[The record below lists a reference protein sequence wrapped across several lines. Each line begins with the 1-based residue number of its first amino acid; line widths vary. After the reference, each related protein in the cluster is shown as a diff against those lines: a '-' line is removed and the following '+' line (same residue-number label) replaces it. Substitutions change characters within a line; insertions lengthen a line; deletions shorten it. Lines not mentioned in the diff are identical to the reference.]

1 MSEKEERIYPGELL
15 KEARKKTRR
24 RYKRLSSELGI
35 PERYLE
41 ALEENNFSIMAGPTY
56 IKGYLRAYAKKLDLD
71 PETVIAAF
79 ERYLKDQRRLK
90 KKAVKKEQKKETKQ
104 KYSYVYAVIFLLIA
118 LIMLL
123 IVFIPEGN
131 NNSEKKEDVSS
142 YSETEIQN
150 SNNIPLILNTKPAL
164 SIELEQN
171 TSQNISDL
179 NIQKE
184 VVASEIT
191 EEVEEE
197 TIKLSIE
204 TINTI
209 EMNFS
214 GDCWIELM
222 DKKGIIEYR
231 LAKAGTSIF
240 FEGVGP
246 FKLLIGNSKRVE
258 LFYNDVKVSLASTT
272 NVKTNVSCLVLPEGR
287 CSEFTLS
294 N

>member
-1 MSEKEERIYPGELL
+1 MSEKEERIYPGQLL

-35 PERYLE
+35 PEKYLE

-56 IKGYLRAYAKKLDLD
+56 VKGYLRAYAKKLDLD

-79 ERYLKDQRRLK
+79 DRYLKDQRRLEK
-90 KKAVKKEQKKETKQ
+90 KGIKKEQKNETK
-104 KYSYVYAVIFLLIA
+104 KKLSYIYALIFFLIASITLLIA
-118 LIMLL
+118 
-123 IVFIPEGN
+123 FIPERN
-131 NNSEKKEDVSS
+131 NDSEKKEDRSF
-142 YSETEIQN
+142 SETEIQN
-150 SNNIPLILNTKPAL
+150 LNDIPPILNTKPAL
-164 SIELEQN
+164 SIELEQD
-171 TSQNISDL
+171 TSQNIPDL
-179 NIQKE
+179 NIQEE
-184 VVASEIT
+184 VIALEIT
-191 EEVEEE
+191 DDVKDE
-197 TIKLSIE
+197 TNKLSIE

-222 DKKGIIEYR
+222 DKNGIIEYR
-231 LAKAGTSIF
+231 LAKAGTSMF
-240 FEGVGP
+240 FEGLGP

>member
-35 PERYLE
+35 PEKYLE

-56 IKGYLRAYAKKLDLD
+56 IKGYLRAYAKKLNLD

-79 ERYLKDQRRLK
+79 DRYLKDQRRLK

-104 KYSYVYAVIFLLIA
+104 KLSYIYVVIFLLIS
-118 LIMLL
+118 LIILL
-123 IVFIPEGN
+123 IVFFPEGN
-131 NNSEKKEDVSS
+131 NNSEKKEDMRS

-150 SNNIPLILNTKPAL
+150 SNNIPLILNTKTAL
-164 SIELEQN
+164 SIELEQDA
-171 TSQNISDL
+171 SQNISDL

-214 GDCWIELM
+214 GDGWIELM

>member
-1 MSEKEERIYPGELL
+1 MSEKEERIYPGQLL

-24 RYKRLSSELGI
+24 RYKRLSSELSI
-35 PERYLE
+35 PEKYLE

-56 IKGYLRAYAKKLDLD
+56 VKGYLRAYAKKLDLD

-79 ERYLKDQRRLK
+79 DRYLKDQRRLEK
-90 KKAVKKEQKKETKQ
+90 KGIKKEQKKETK
-104 KYSYVYAVIFLLIA
+104 KKLSYIYALIFFLIASITLLIA
-118 LIMLL
+118 
-123 IVFIPEGN
+123 FIPERN
-131 NNSEKKEDVSS
+131 NDSEKKEDRSF
-142 YSETEIQN
+142 SETEIQN
-150 SNNIPLILNTKPAL
+150 LNDIPPILNTKPAL
-164 SIELEQN
+164 SIELEQD
-171 TSQNISDL
+171 TSQNIPDL
-179 NIQKE
+179 NIQEE
-184 VVASEIT
+184 VIALEIT
-191 EEVEEE
+191 DDVKDE
-197 TIKLSIE
+197 TNKLSIE

-222 DKKGIIEYR
+222 DKNGIIEYR
-231 LAKAGTSIF
+231 LAKAGTSMF
-240 FEGVGP
+240 FEGLGP

>member
-1 MSEKEERIYPGELL
+1 MSEKEERIYPGQLL

-35 PERYLE
+35 PEKYLE

-56 IKGYLRAYAKKLDLD
+56 VKGYLRAYAKKLDLD

-79 ERYLKDQRRLK
+79 DRYLKDQRRLEK
-90 KKAVKKEQKKETKQ
+90 KGIKKEQKKETK
-104 KYSYVYAVIFLLIA
+104 KKFSYIYALIFFLIASITLLIA
-118 LIMLL
+118 
-123 IVFIPEGN
+123 FIPERN
-131 NNSEKKEDVSS
+131 NDSEKKEDRSF
-142 YSETEIQN
+142 SETEIQN
-150 SNNIPLILNTKPAL
+150 SNDIPPILNTKPAL
-164 SIELEQN
+164 SIELEQD
-171 TSQNISDL
+171 TSQNIPDL
-179 NIQKE
+179 NIQEE
-184 VVASEIT
+184 VIALEIT
-191 EEVEEE
+191 DDVKDE
-197 TIKLSIE
+197 TNKLSIE

-222 DKKGIIEYR
+222 DKNGIIEYR
-231 LAKAGTSIF
+231 LAKAGTSMF
-240 FEGVGP
+240 FEGLGP

>member
-1 MSEKEERIYPGELL
+1 MSEKEEKIYPGELL

-35 PERYLE
+35 PEKYLE

-79 ERYLKDQRRLK
+79 DRYLKDQRSLK
-90 KKAVKKEQKKETKQ
+90 KKAEKKEQKKKTKQ
-104 KYSYVYAVIFLLIA
+104 KFSYIYTVIFLLIA

-131 NNSEKKEDVSS
+131 NNSEKKEDISS

-191 EEVEEE
+191 EEVKEE

-231 LAKAGTSIF
+231 LAKADTSIF

>member
-56 IKGYLRAYAKKLDLD
+56 VKGYLRAYAKKLDLD
-71 PETVIAAF
+71 PETVITAF
-79 ERYLKDQRRLK
+79 DRYLKDERRLK
-90 KKAVKKEQKKETKQ
+90 NKAIKIEQKKETKQ
-104 KYSYVYAVIFLLIA
+104 KFSYIYALIFLLIA
-118 LIMLL
+118 SIILL
-123 IVFIPEGN
+123 IVLIPEKN
-131 NNSEKKEDVSS
+131 NNPEKKEEITS
-142 YSETEIQN
+142 YSGTEIQN
-150 SNNIPLILNTKPAL
+150 SNDIPPVLNAKPVL
-164 SIELEQN
+164 STELEQDS
-171 TSQNISDL
+171 SQNISEL

-184 VVASEIT
+184 VIASET
-191 EEVEEE
+191 TNDVKDE
-197 TIKLSIE
+197 TNEFAIE
-204 TINTI
+204 STNTI

-222 DKKGIIEYR
+222 DKNGIIEYR
-231 LAKAGTSIF
+231 LAKAGSAMF
-240 FEGVGP
+240 FEGLGP

-258 LFYNDVKVSLASTT
+258 LFYNDAKVSLASTT

>member
-35 PERYLE
+35 PEKYLE

-79 ERYLKDQRRLK
+79 DRYLKDQRRLK
-90 KKAVKKEQKKETKQ
+90 KKAAKKEQKKETKQ
-104 KYSYVYAVIFLLIA
+104 KFSYIYAVIFLLIV

-131 NNSEKKEDVSS
+131 NNPEKKQDMRS

-179 NIQKE
+179 NIQEE

-191 EEVEEE
+191 EEVKEE

-209 EMNFS
+209 EINFS

-231 LAKAGTSIF
+231 LAKAGSSIF
-240 FEGVGP
+240 FEGLGP

>member
-1 MSEKEERIYPGELL
+1 MSEKEERIYPGQLL

-24 RYKRLSSELGI
+24 RYKRLSSELSI
-35 PERYLE
+35 PEKYLE

-56 IKGYLRAYAKKLDLD
+56 VKGYLRAYAKKLDLD

-79 ERYLKDQRRLK
+79 DRYLKDQRRLEK
-90 KKAVKKEQKKETKQ
+90 KGIKKEQKNETK
-104 KYSYVYAVIFLLIA
+104 KKVSYIYALIFFLIASITLLIA
-118 LIMLL
+118 
-123 IVFIPEGN
+123 FIPERN
-131 NNSEKKEDVSS
+131 NDSEKKEDRSF
-142 YSETEIQN
+142 SETEIQN
-150 SNNIPLILNTKPAL
+150 LNDIPPILNTKPAL
-164 SIELEQN
+164 SIELEQDA
-171 TSQNISDL
+171 SQNIPDL
-179 NIQKE
+179 NIQEE
-184 VVASEIT
+184 VIALEIT
-191 EEVEEE
+191 DDVKDE
-197 TIKLSIE
+197 TNKLSIE

-222 DKKGIIEYR
+222 DKNGIIEYR
-231 LAKAGTSIF
+231 LAKAGTSMF
-240 FEGVGP
+240 FEGLGP

>member
-56 IKGYLRAYAKKLDLD
+56 VKGYLRAYAKKLDLD
-71 PETVIAAF
+71 PKTVIAAF
-79 ERYLKDQRRLK
+79 DRYLKDERRLK
-90 KKAVKKEQKKETKQ
+90 NKDIKIEQKKKTKQ
-104 KYSYVYAVIFLLIA
+104 KFSYIYVLIFLLIA
-118 LIMLL
+118 SIILL
-123 IVFIPEGN
+123 IVFIPEKN
-131 NNSEKKEDVSS
+131 NNSEKKEEITS
-142 YSETEIQN
+142 YSGTEIQN
-150 SNNIPLILNTKPAL
+150 SNDISPVLNTKPAL
-164 SIELEQN
+164 STDLEQD
-171 TSQNISDL
+171 TSQNISEL

-184 VVASEIT
+184 VIASET
-191 EEVEEE
+191 TDDVKDE
-197 TIKLSIE
+197 TNELAIE

-222 DKKGIIEYR
+222 DKNGIIEYR
-231 LAKAGTSIF
+231 LAKAGSSMF
-240 FEGVGP
+240 FEGLGP

-258 LFYNDVKVSLASTT
+258 LFYNDAKVNLASTT

>member
-35 PERYLE
+35 PEKYLE

-79 ERYLKDQRRLK
+79 DRYLKDQRRLK

-104 KYSYVYAVIFLLIA
+104 KFSYIYTVIFLLIA

>member
-1 MSEKEERIYPGELL
+1 MSEKEERIYPGQLL

-35 PERYLE
+35 PEKYLE

-56 IKGYLRAYAKKLDLD
+56 VKGYLRAYAKKLDLD

-79 ERYLKDQRRLK
+79 DRYLKDQRRLEK
-90 KKAVKKEQKKETKQ
+90 KGIKKEQKNETK
-104 KYSYVYAVIFLLIA
+104 KKVSYIYALIFFLIASITLLIA
-118 LIMLL
+118 
-123 IVFIPEGN
+123 FIPERN
-131 NNSEKKEDVSS
+131 NDSEKKEDRSF
-142 YSETEIQN
+142 SETEIQN
-150 SNNIPLILNTKPAL
+150 SNDIPPILNTKPAL
-164 SIELEQN
+164 SIELEQD
-171 TSQNISDL
+171 TSQNIPDL
-179 NIQKE
+179 NIQEE
-184 VVASEIT
+184 VIALEIT
-191 EEVEEE
+191 DDVKDE
-197 TIKLSIE
+197 TNKLSIE

-246 FKLLIGNSKRVE
+246 FKLLIGNSKRVD
-258 LFYNDVKVSLASTT
+258 LFYNDVKVNLASTT

>member
-1 MSEKEERIYPGELL
+1 MSEKEERIYPGQLL

-24 RYKRLSSELGI
+24 RYKRLSSELSI
-35 PERYLE
+35 PEKYLE

-56 IKGYLRAYAKKLDLD
+56 VKGYLRAYAKKLDLD

-79 ERYLKDQRRLK
+79 DRYLKDQRRIEK
-90 KKAVKKEQKKETKQ
+90 KGIKKEQKNETK
-104 KYSYVYAVIFLLIA
+104 KKVSYIYALIFFLIASITLLIA
-118 LIMLL
+118 
-123 IVFIPEGN
+123 FIPERN
-131 NNSEKKEDVSS
+131 NDSEKKEDRSF
-142 YSETEIQN
+142 SETEIQN
-150 SNNIPLILNTKPAL
+150 SNDIPPILNTKPAL
-164 SIELEQN
+164 SIELEQD
-171 TSQNISDL
+171 TSQNIPDL
-179 NIQKE
+179 NIQEE
-184 VVASEIT
+184 VIALEIT
-191 EEVEEE
+191 DDVKDE
-197 TIKLSIE
+197 TNKLSIE

-222 DKKGIIEYR
+222 DKNGIIEYR
-231 LAKAGTSIF
+231 LAKAGTSMY
-240 FEGVGP
+240 FEGLGP

>member
-1 MSEKEERIYPGELL
+1 MSEKEERIYPGQLL

-24 RYKRLSSELGI
+24 RYKRLSSELSI
-35 PERYLE
+35 PEKYLE

-56 IKGYLRAYAKKLDLD
+56 VKGYLRAYAKKLDLD
-71 PETVIAAF
+71 PETVITAF
-79 ERYLKDQRRLK
+79 DRYLKDQRRLEK
-90 KKAVKKEQKKETKQ
+90 KGIKKEQKNETK
-104 KYSYVYAVIFLLIA
+104 KKVSYIYALIFFLIASITLLIA
-118 LIMLL
+118 
-123 IVFIPEGN
+123 FIPERN
-131 NNSEKKEDVSS
+131 NDSEKKEDRSF
-142 YSETEIQN
+142 SETEIQN
-150 SNNIPLILNTKPAL
+150 SNDIPPILNTKPAL
-164 SIELEQN
+164 SIELEQD
-171 TSQNISDL
+171 TSQNIPDL
-179 NIQKE
+179 NIQEE
-184 VVASEIT
+184 VIALEIT
-191 EEVEEE
+191 DDVKDE
-197 TIKLSIE
+197 TNKLSIE

-222 DKKGIIEYR
+222 DKNGIIEYR
-231 LAKAGTSIF
+231 LAKAGTSMF
-240 FEGVGP
+240 FEGLGP

>member
-1 MSEKEERIYPGELL
+1 MSEKEERIYPGQLL

-35 PERYLE
+35 PEKYLE

-79 ERYLKDQRRLK
+79 DRYLKDQRSLK
-90 KKAVKKEQKKETKQ
+90 KKAEKKEQKKKTKQ
-104 KYSYVYAVIFLLIA
+104 KFSYIYAVIFLLIV

-123 IVFIPEGN
+123 IVFIPEGIN
-131 NNSEKKEDVSS
+131 NPEKKQDMRS

-184 VVASEIT
+184 VVTSEIT

>member
-1 MSEKEERIYPGELL
+1 MSEKEERIYPGQLL

-35 PERYLE
+35 PEKYLE

-56 IKGYLRAYAKKLDLD
+56 VKGYLRAYAKKLDLD

-79 ERYLKDQRRLK
+79 DRYLKDQRRLEK
-90 KKAVKKEQKKETKQ
+90 KGIKKEQKNETK
-104 KYSYVYAVIFLLIA
+104 KKFSYIYALILFLIASITLLIA
-118 LIMLL
+118 
-123 IVFIPEGN
+123 FIPERN
-131 NNSEKKEDVSS
+131 NDSEKKEDRSF
-142 YSETEIQN
+142 SETEIQN
-150 SNNIPLILNTKPAL
+150 SNDIPPILNTKPAL
-164 SIELEQN
+164 CIELEQD
-171 TSQNISDL
+171 TSQNIPDL
-179 NIQKE
+179 NIQEE
-184 VVASEIT
+184 VIALEIT
-191 EEVEEE
+191 DDVKDE
-197 TIKLSIE
+197 TNKLSIE

-214 GDCWIELM
+214 EDCWIELM
-222 DKKGIIEYR
+222 DKNGIIEYR
-231 LAKAGTSIF
+231 LAKAGTSMF
-240 FEGVGP
+240 FEGLGP

>member
-35 PERYLE
+35 PEKYLE

-56 IKGYLRAYAKKLDLD
+56 VKGYLRAYAKKLDLD

-79 ERYLKDQRRLK
+79 DRYLKDQRRLK

-104 KYSYVYAVIFLLIA
+104 KFSYIYAVIFLLIA

-131 NNSEKKEDVSS
+131 NNSEKKEDISS
-142 YSETEIQN
+142 YSATEIQN
-150 SNNIPLILNTKPAL
+150 SNDIPLILNTKPAL
-164 SIELEQN
+164 SIELEQD
-171 TSQNISDL
+171 TSQDISDL
-179 NIQKE
+179 NIQEE

-191 EEVEEE
+191 EEVKEE

>member
-1 MSEKEERIYPGELL
+1 MSEKEERIYPGQLL

-35 PERYLE
+35 PEKYLE

-56 IKGYLRAYAKKLDLD
+56 VKGYLRAYAKKLDLD
-71 PETVIAAF
+71 PETVITAF
-79 ERYLKDQRRLK
+79 DRYLKDQRRLEK
-90 KKAVKKEQKKETKQ
+90 KGIKKEQKKETK
-104 KYSYVYAVIFLLIA
+104 KKFSYIYALIFFLIASITLLIA
-118 LIMLL
+118 
-123 IVFIPEGN
+123 FIPERN
-131 NNSEKKEDVSS
+131 NDSEKKEDRSF
-142 YSETEIQN
+142 SETEIQN
-150 SNNIPLILNTKPAL
+150 LNDIPPILNTKPAL
-164 SIELEQN
+164 SIELEQD
-171 TSQNISDL
+171 TSQNIPDL
-179 NIQKE
+179 NIQEE
-184 VVASEIT
+184 VIALEIT
-191 EEVEEE
+191 DDVKDE
-197 TIKLSIE
+197 TNKLSIE

-222 DKKGIIEYR
+222 DKNGIIEYR
-231 LAKAGTSIF
+231 LAKAGTSMF
-240 FEGVGP
+240 FEGLGP

>member
-24 RYKRLSSELGI
+24 GYKRLSSELGI
-35 PERYLE
+35 PEKYLE
-41 ALEENNFSIMAGPTY
+41 ALEENNFSIMAGPAY
-56 IKGYLRAYAKKLDLD
+56 VKGYLRAYAKKLDLD
-71 PETVIAAF
+71 PEIVIAAF
-79 ERYLKDQRRLK
+79 DRYLKDQRRLK
-90 KKAVKKEQKKETKQ
+90 KKAEKKEQKKETKQ
-104 KYSYVYAVIFLLIA
+104 KFSYIYAVTFLLIT
-118 LIMLL
+118 LIILL

-131 NNSEKKEDVSS
+131 NNPEKKQDMRS

-164 SIELEQN
+164 SIELEQD
-171 TSQNISDL
+171 TSQNIPDL
-179 NIQKE
+179 NIQEE
-184 VVASEIT
+184 VIASEIT
-191 EEVEEE
+191 EEVKEE

-222 DKKGIIEYR
+222 DKNGIIEYR
-231 LAKAGTSIF
+231 LAKAGTSMF
-240 FEGVGP
+240 FEGLGP

>member
-1 MSEKEERIYPGELL
+1 MSEKEERIYPGQLL

-24 RYKRLSSELGI
+24 RYKRLSSELSI
-35 PERYLE
+35 PEKYLE

-56 IKGYLRAYAKKLDLD
+56 VKGYLRAYAKKLDLD

-79 ERYLKDQRRLK
+79 DRYLKDQRRLEK
-90 KKAVKKEQKKETKQ
+90 KGIKKEQKKETK
-104 KYSYVYAVIFLLIA
+104 KKFSYIYALIFFLIASITLLIA
-118 LIMLL
+118 
-123 IVFIPEGN
+123 FIPERN
-131 NNSEKKEDVSS
+131 NDSEKKEDRSF
-142 YSETEIQN
+142 SETEIQN
-150 SNNIPLILNTKPAL
+150 SNDIPPILNTKPAL
-164 SIELEQN
+164 SIELEQD
-171 TSQNISDL
+171 TSQNIPDL
-179 NIQKE
+179 NIQEE
-184 VVASEIT
+184 VIALEIT
-191 EEVEEE
+191 DDVKDE
-197 TIKLSIE
+197 TNKLSIE

-222 DKKGIIEYR
+222 DKNGIIEYR
-231 LAKAGTSIF
+231 LAKAGTSMF
-240 FEGVGP
+240 FEGLGP

>member
-35 PERYLE
+35 PEKYLE

-79 ERYLKDQRRLK
+79 DRYLKDQRRLK

-104 KYSYVYAVIFLLIA
+104 KFSYIYAVIFLLIT
-118 LIMLL
+118 LIILL

-131 NNSEKKEDVSS
+131 NNSEKKEDISS

-184 VVASEIT
+184 VVTSEIT

>member
-1 MSEKEERIYPGELL
+1 MSEKEEKIYPGELL

-35 PERYLE
+35 PEKYLE

-79 ERYLKDQRRLK
+79 DRYLKDQRRLK

-104 KYSYVYAVIFLLIA
+104 KFSYIYTVTFLLIT
-118 LIMLL
+118 LIILL

-131 NNSEKKEDVSS
+131 NNPEKKEDISS

-150 SNNIPLILNTKPAL
+150 SNDIPLILNTKPAL
-164 SIELEQN
+164 SIELEQD
-171 TSQNISDL
+171 TSQDISDL
-179 NIQKE
+179 NIQEE

-191 EEVEEE
+191 EEVKEE

>member
-1 MSEKEERIYPGELL
+1 MSEKEERIYPGQLL

-24 RYKRLSSELGI
+24 RYKRLSSELSI
-35 PERYLE
+35 PEKYLE

-56 IKGYLRAYAKKLDLD
+56 VKGYLRAYAKKLDLD

-79 ERYLKDQRRLK
+79 DRYLKDQRRLEK
-90 KKAVKKEQKKETKQ
+90 KGIKKEQKNETK
-104 KYSYVYAVIFLLIA
+104 KKGSYIYALIFFLIASMTLLIA
-118 LIMLL
+118 
-123 IVFIPEGN
+123 FIPERN
-131 NNSEKKEDVSS
+131 NDSEKKEDRSF
-142 YSETEIQN
+142 SETEIQN
-150 SNNIPLILNTKPAL
+150 SNDIPPILNTKPAL
-164 SIELEQN
+164 SIELEQD
-171 TSQNISDL
+171 TSQNIPDL
-179 NIQKE
+179 NIQEE
-184 VVASEIT
+184 VIALEIT
-191 EEVEEE
+191 DDVKDE
-197 TIKLSIE
+197 TNKLSIE

-222 DKKGIIEYR
+222 DKNGIIEYR
-231 LAKAGTSIF
+231 LAKAGTSMF
-240 FEGVGP
+240 FEGLGP